1 MKQQKIINAKIRL
14 AVREGQLPYTF
25 VDKDEKT
32 YRKIVYE
39 LSKEL
44 GKKFTVTKVKDQ
56 WSIDIA

>member
-1 MKQQKIINAKIRL
+1 MKQQKITNAKIRL
-14 AVREGQLPYTF
+14 AVREGLLPYTF

-39 LSKEL
+39 LGKEL
-44 GKKFTVTKVKDQ
+44 GKKFTVTKIGEQ